1 MGYERNKEVDSMNAI
16 EMAEMLNNR
25 EIGNETT
32 QEIEMLAKDN
42 DLVIVF
48 GASDDLMEFRGAIN
62 EEFDSYLGTS
72 VQVNENGLIE
82 NKCED
87 ENCPYYA
94 ETIKGAPTITSIWAS
109 KHVDIAW
116 TYKTY
121 IPCETFNIVEDDG
134 IYCTGIVF
142 SLKDLK
148 S

>member
-1 MGYERNKEVDSMNAI
+1 MNAI
-16 EMAEMLNNR
+16 TLAAMLNNR

-32 QEIEMLAKDN
+32 REIEMLAKDN

-62 EEFDSYLGTS
+62 EEFDAYLGTS
-72 VQVNENGLIE
+72 VYVDKNGLIE
-82 NKCED
+82 NKCNDED
-87 ENCPYYA
+87 CPYYA
-94 ETIKGAPTITSIWAS
+94 ETIEGAATITSIWTS
-109 KHVDIAW
+109 IGGIPW

-121 IPCETFNIVEDDG
+121 IPCELFNIIGDG
-134 IYCTGIVF
+134 EIYCTGIVF